1 MNLKELQ
8 KENLVLNQE
17 IDRLKK
23 ENELLRESLL
33 IVSKPDDILTNAV
46 ENDKVKIIFTMKQY
60 LSLQTGVIDYPR
72 LFVPKNMEYYVEL
85 SYLGDKIGFLGGAD
99 NGTDK
104 ADNQEH

>member
-33 IVSKPDDILTNAV
+33 IISKPDDILTNAV

-85 SYLGDKIGFLGGAD
+85 SYLGDKIGFLGGVD

-104 ADNQEH
+104 TDNQEH